1 LNWTATSYEWQS
13 GRELIPAP
21 KALQVSAPPS
31 VVPTMKPHV
40 RRGRAAKEKRIQRAK
55 ARLAAPKKQA
65 A

>member
-13 GRELIPAP
+13 GHELISAL
-21 KALQVSAPPS
+21 KSLQVNAVPS
-31 VVPTMKPHV
+31 VVPAMKPHV

>member
-1 LNWTATSYEWQS
+1 
-13 GRELIPAP
+13 
-21 KALQVSAPPS
+21 VSAS
-31 VVPTMKPHV
+31 AAVVPAMKPHV

>member
-1 LNWTATSYEWQS
+1 VPS
-13 GRELIPAP
+13 GRELILASR
-21 KALQVSAPPS
+21 ALQVMGSGG
-31 VVPTMKPHV
+31 VVPAMKPHV